1 MITFLLVPLYTYY
14 ISPDDFGYYDIVL
27 TLTFLAMGFITFQL
41 RDGTFRFL
49 LDNEDEY
56 TRKGVVSF
64 SYKLMA
70 QSSLVVLLVGIVFSF
85 FYDIRDWGC
94 IVAFVITLS
103 LYEVEVQI
111 VRGLGQN
118 KSFVLAGILTAFQI
132 GLYSLIFVAWLRMGI
147 AGIFCS
153 NILSRLVTMVIIEFR
168 ARVFK
173 RYFIV
178 SFRDKSL
185 NRALLKYSLPLL
197 PNAVCWWLLGSS
209 SRLFIEH
216 FLGLEANGIFAVA
229 MKFSTILETFSVIVY
244 QAWQETAIKQ
254 YGAADRSKFF
264 SRIFNTYILILS
276 VLALIFVFVL
286 KINYSWLVDSRY
298 LDPMFI
304 SVICFALASFYDLG
318 YQCSKQTVR
327 NLPGVITTTGLNLI
341 MNYVFIRFMG
351 IWGIVLSSILS
362 YLFMLGFRII
372 DTWKFFPVKVSLEII
387 YPILFLIGGAIV
399 FYRVDSIILQIIY
412 IRQELQMK
420 IKALFN

>member
-1 MITFLLVPLYTYY
+1 MNRSTKFINDIFIYAIGNLGSKLITFLLVPLYTYY

-85 FYDIRDWGC
+85 FYDIRDWGW

-197 PNAVCWWLLGSS
+197 PNAVCWWLLGSVPVRPCGRRSPRRRPRGGS
-209 SRLFIEH
+209 SGRGCRSRSHRPCGRRRSLRPRRLPARR
-216 FLGLEANGIFAVA
+216 G
-229 MKFSTILETFSVIVY
+229 
-244 QAWQETAIKQ
+244 
-254 YGAADRSKFF
+254 RSKAPRF
-264 SRIFNTYILILS
+264 R
-276 VLALIFVFVL
+276 
-286 KINYSWLVDSRY
+286 
-298 LDPMFI
+298 P
-304 SVICFALASFYDLG
+304 
-318 YQCSKQTVR
+318 R
-327 NLPGVITTTGLNLI
+327 NA
-341 MNYVFIRFMG
+341 R
-351 IWGIVLSSILS
+351 
-362 YLFMLGFRII
+362 R
-372 DTWKFFPVKVSLEII
+372 
-387 YPILFLIGGAIV
+387 
-399 FYRVDSIILQIIY
+399 
-412 IRQELQMK
+412 
-420 IKALFN
+420 